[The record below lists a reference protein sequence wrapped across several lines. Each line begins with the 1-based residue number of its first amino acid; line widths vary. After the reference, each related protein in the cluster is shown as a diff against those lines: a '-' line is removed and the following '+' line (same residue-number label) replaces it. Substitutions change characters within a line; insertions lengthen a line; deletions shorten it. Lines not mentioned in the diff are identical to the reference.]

1 MSLIEK
7 YGGKDAKDDLIR
19 GLSTGE
25 LSHRFEVIRE
35 YTGHVGGRNIIG
47 NTLGTIFFL
56 PWIIVGAIF
65 VIVSFL
71 IIFNPHGE
79 SEAPFF
85 VGCCTLI
92 LGSGAATIGI
102 SAVKGSVEEVTNPD
116 DYEKYEVTV
125 YFNRHEKYIAEVK
138 VILDATDKDIIGDIT
153 FVDEIS
159 LSSKSEIFCSYQPGS
174 DGAVRPDYNYF
185 IVSHGDV
192 SITLDNHNYLNDKNR
207 MKIAEKWAERLGVK
221 IREPLK
227 STTFG
232 GLTF

>member
-1 MSLIEK
+1 MSLIER

-47 NTLGTIFFL
+47 NTFSTIFFL
-56 PWIIVGAIF
+56 PWLIGGLIFILAGFVALFGPDSEVPIFVTLCCIFPGGIIVTMIG
-65 VIVSFL
+65 
-71 IIFNPHGE
+71 
-79 SEAPFF
+79 FF
-85 VGCCTLI
+85 SVRDSVG
-92 LGSGAATIGI
+92 
-102 SAVKGSVEEVTNPD
+102 EVTNPD